1 MYYTVRDSS
10 VFQDPNSYSA
20 YNNKENRI
28 MVGTVREELFDKE
41 SKQTK
46 YLVDVWLD
54 GITMSIV
61 CSNCTRF
68 GGIYN
73 YEEYTRQTYK
83 VDDSKRPVSN
93 SVIPGDHVIVA
104 FLGGDARE
112 GVILSG
118 YKHFG
123 RRETIDFKKDS
134 ASSQFL
140 NRETKIAATKYASE
154 FNGVEKMIN
163 ADGEYRVTFKGQPTN
178 LANLVAIG
186 DKEIPNPQYDTSIGS
201 SYYEF
206 DKTGSY
212 FITDNS
218 KENPQSIKIDK
229 QNGKVIITSGKTSLV
244 IDKKEE
250 SYIITNKKVTFNTA
264 TEWNLNTKS
273 TSIKSSNVIIAESK
287 DIKTTGKITQKGDVQ
302 ITGGVKQT
310 GNNEITGNLKT
321 TGETLLAGGSFP
333 LIYDIVLILGVGN
346 AGAPVVSSAIVLK
359 TALTKAT

>member
-1 MYYTVRDSS
+1 MYYTVKDSS
-10 VFQDPNSYSA
+10 VFQDPESYGL
-20 YNNKENRI
+20 YNNTENRV
-28 MVGTVREELFDKE
+28 MVGTVREELFDDDTA
-41 SKQTK
+41 QTR
-46 YLVDVWLD
+46 YLVDAWLS
-54 GITMSIV
+54 GTVVTII

-68 GGIYN
+68 GGAYN
-73 YEEYTRQTYK
+73 YEEFTRQAYK
-83 VDDSKRPVSN
+83 MDDSKVPTSH
-93 SVIPGDHVIVA
+93 SIIPGDHVLVA

-118 YKHFG
+118 YKHPG
-123 RRETIDFKKDS
+123 RKEVIDLSKDS
-134 ASSQFL
+134 AGAQFL
-140 NRETKIAATKYASE
+140 NRETKVNATKYASE

-178 LANLVAIG
+178 LAKLSAIG
-186 DKEIPNPQYDTSIGS
+186 DKAIPAPQYDASVGS

-212 FITDNS
+212 FITDNA

-229 QNGKVIITSGKTSLV
+229 QNGKIVITSGKTSLV

-250 SYIITNKKVTFNTA
+250 SYMITNKKVTFNTA

-273 TSIKSSNVIIAESK
+273 TSIKSTNVIIAESK

-302 ITGGVKQT
+302 ITGAIKQT

-321 TGETLLAGGSFP
+321 TGETLLAGGSYP